1 VHNVF
6 IQSTFSSTEEG
17 LVLVSKPSATGPA
30 FKRSV
35 SSKELA
41 SKILRSVPESQGF
54 HFYLEI
60 GKPTGQTAVSLTD
73 LVEKLKT
80 VDAQSI
86 NFHYSRKDFQK
97 WIREVFGD
105 AELALRLGRIGRVR
119 LGISG
124 EALRSEIMRA
134 VKLRLNEFKATLQS
148 NL

>member
-1 VHNVF
+1 M
-6 IQSTFSSTEEG
+6 
-17 LVLVSKPSATGPA
+17 VSKPSAIGPA

-41 SKILRSVPESQGF
+41 SKILRSVPESQVF

-73 LVEKLKT
+73 FVEKLAA
-80 VDAQSI
+80 VNVQSI

-119 LGISG
+119 MGISG
-124 EALRSEIMRA
+124 EALKSEITRA
-134 VKLRLNEFKATLQS
+134 VKLRLNELKATQ
-148 NL
+148 

>member
-1 VHNVF
+1 M
-6 IQSTFSSTEEG
+6 
-17 LVLVSKPSATGPA
+17 VSKPSAIGPA

-41 SKILRSVPESQGF
+41 SKILRSVPESQEF

-73 LVEKLKT
+73 FVEKLAA
-80 VDAQSI
+80 VNVQSI

-119 LGISG
+119 MGISG
-124 EALRSEIMRA
+124 EALRSEITRA
-134 VKLRLNEFKATLQS
+134 VKLRLNELKATQ
-148 NL
+148 